1 MNTELIIKKIK
12 ENRAVAIGT
21 AVIVLLIIVLLIKSF
36 ALNALPVPPAGQV
49 KLTGE
54 FACLPLKNN
63 VPEKEPCKL
72 GVKSGGNYYAIDAS
86 TITLAVSDLKANEN
100 ISVAGNFVPTPSI
113 TNEEWSMYDIAGL
126 INLDS
131 LTRGR

>member
-36 ALNALPVPPAGQV
+36 AVNPLPVPAAGEV

-54 FACLPLKNN
+54 FACLPLKDN
-63 VPEKEPCKL
+63 VSKTDDCKL

-86 TITLAVSDLKANEN
+86 AITLAVSDLKANEN
-100 ISVAGNFVPTPSI
+100 IQVAGNFVPTASI
-113 TNEEWSMYDIAGL
+113 TNEEWNMYDIAGL